1 MRKIHHSLGANMD
14 VDCKVVT
21 SKDSL
26 KYRAVRLESLKL
38 HPECFGSGHEAQSQL
53 PTLYFE
59 GLIES
64 DTQESVMIG
73 AYAGEDLVG
82 LCGLTPVEGSALE
95 IIQMYVS
102 ARFRGQAIGSKMLAK
117 ANTILEP
124 RSEKELR
131 LTVFASNIAAI
142 KVYQD
147 FGFETKTTDG
157 NELVMI
163 FQPST

>member
-1 MRKIHHSLGANMD
+1 MD
-14 VDCKVVT
+14 VDCKIVA

-38 HPECFGSGHEAQSQL
+38 HPECFGSGYEAQSQL

-64 DTQESVMIG
+64 GNQESVMIG
-73 AYAGEDLVG
+73 AFVGEDLVG
-82 LCGLTPVEGSALE
+82 LCGLTPAGGNALE

-117 ANTILEP
+117 ANTILES

-131 LTVFASNIAAI
+131 LTVFASNVAAI

-157 NELVMI
+157 NELVMT

>member
-1 MRKIHHSLGANMD
+1 
-14 VDCKVVT
+14 
-21 SKDSL
+21 
-26 KYRAVRLESLKL
+26 
-38 HPECFGSGHEAQSQL
+38 
-53 PTLYFE
+53 
-59 GLIES
+59 
-64 DTQESVMIG
+64 MIG
-73 AYAGEDLVG
+73 AFFGEDLVG
-82 LCGLTPVEGSALE
+82 LCGLTPADGNALE

-117 ANTILEP
+117 ASTILES

-131 LTVFASNIAAI
+131 LTVFASNVAAI

-157 NELVMI
+157 NELVMT